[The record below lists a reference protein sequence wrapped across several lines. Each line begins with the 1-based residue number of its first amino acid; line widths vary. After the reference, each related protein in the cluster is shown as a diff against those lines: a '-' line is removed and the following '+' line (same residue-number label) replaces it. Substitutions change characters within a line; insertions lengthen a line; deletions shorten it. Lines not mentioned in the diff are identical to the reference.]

1 MNTEIL
7 FALRCF
13 ANTGANGL
21 ISGTYFPNT
30 LGPFA
35 SQVDFDAS
43 GNTSNYGLR
52 WDILRLFDRAD
63 VRTRS
68 GVGFA
73 YADMRAAS
81 RIAATGL
88 QDSLFYDTL
97 TNFQYRRRS
106 VPTFV
111 VSANGR
117 YGIGYTKYIADQPR
131 VANSVRGFQN
141 DWIVLRF
148 SDVLLSHAE
157 ALNEDGQT
165 TAAIP
170 FLNEVRQR
178 SGAAPI
184 ALTTTQLPL
193 KQIIRDERMRELVGE
208 YTSIFDIRRWGTLE
222 IEMANLRS
230 DQYTN
235 ADQTVPVFESKFYL
249 YPIPISQIQANPNL
263 LPQNPGWN

>member
-1 MNTEIL
+1 
-7 FALRCF
+7 
-13 ANTGANGL
+13 
-21 ISGTYFPNT
+21 
-30 LGPFA
+30 
-35 SQVDFDAS
+35 
-43 GNTSNYGLR
+43 
-52 WDILRLFDRAD
+52 
-63 VRTRS
+63 
-68 GVGFA
+68 
-73 YADMRAAS
+73 
-81 RIAATGL
+81 
-88 QDSLFYDTL
+88 
-97 TNFQYRRRS
+97 
-106 VPTFV
+106 V

-131 VANSVRGFQN
+131 VATSVRGFQN

-165 TAAIP
+165 SAAIP

-178 SGAAPI
+178 AGAAPI

-193 KQIIRDERMRELVGE
+193 KQIIREERMRELVGE